1 MKVIKIP
8 VNLHSYK
15 DAEDIL
21 RSYSEQPRYLVDL
34 ISRYSPGS
42 LDFNSR
48 NVSPEDRTKMLR
60 YGRTI
65 KSVAQKIIK
74 SKKKPVKATSW
85 RQPSL
90 FED

>member
-1 MKVIKIP
+1 MKVRKIP

-48 NVSPEDRTKMLR
+48 NVSP
-60 YGRTI
+60 
-65 KSVAQKIIK
+65 
-74 SKKKPVKATSW
+74 
-85 RQPSL
+85 
-90 FED
+90 